1 MFVSVPASLSD
12 WGLPDSGCG
21 KYGDNSDISM
31 KMQSKDSSSPPSC
44 GNIYIGPYGDTQDV
58 TWQWF
63 PCERS
68 QTCIHIDNRCDLH
81 PHPDCLYEGIAEDEE
96 DCIDEYKRK
105 NLIQRSANLKCPS
118 AIHNSTTPSIK
129 ANVFNSI
136 KNIYEDVTIL
146 AAGITV
152 QIMATICD
160 GTPECFK
167 GVDEWFCGFTKT
179 HTILIGKHH
188 IVIMHFE
195 II

>member
-1 MFVSVPASLSD
+1 MVVIVPVSLLD
-12 WGLPDSGCG
+12 WGDVRGCVQ
-21 KYGDNSDISM
+21 YGDNSDISM
-31 KMQSKDSSSPPSC
+31 KMQSEDSSSSPSC
-44 GNIYIGPYGDTQDV
+44 GDIYIDPVVGKIPV

-63 PCERS
+63 ACEKS
-68 QTCIHIDNRCDLH
+68 QTFIHINNRCDLH
-81 PHPDCLYEGIAEDEE
+81 PHPDCLFEGVAENEE

-118 AIHNSTTPSIK
+118 AIHNSTTPPIK
-129 ANVFNSI
+129 STVYNQTNSF
-136 KNIYEDVTIL
+136 YEFVDII

-160 GTPECFK
+160 GTPECFER
-167 GVDEWFCGFTKT
+167 VDELFCGFTKT
-179 HTILIGKHH
+179 KTILIGKHH